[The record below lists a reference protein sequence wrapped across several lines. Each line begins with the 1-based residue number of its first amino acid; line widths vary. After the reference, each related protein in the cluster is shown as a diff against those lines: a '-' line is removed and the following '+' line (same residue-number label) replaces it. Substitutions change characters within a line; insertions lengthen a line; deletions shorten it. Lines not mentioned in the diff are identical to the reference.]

1 MIKNNSKLSEVLVY
15 LETMIENKKTSIEKS
30 YTNELLKKDIN
41 RISQKVG
48 EEAVELVI
56 AATTKNRKEVIYES
70 ADLLYHILVLWG
82 KLEIKGENIADEL
95 LSRKKWI

>member
-1 MIKNNSKLSEVLVY
+1 MIKNKSKLSEVLVY
-15 LETMIENKKTSIEKS
+15 LENMIENKKKSAEKS

-95 LSRKKWI
+95 LSRKK

>member
-1 MIKNNSKLSEVLVY
+1 MIKNKSKLSEVLVY
-15 LETMIENKKTSIEKS
+15 LENMIENKKKSAEKS

-95 LSRKKWI
+95 LSRKN

>member
-15 LETMIENKKTSIEKS
+15 LESMIENKKTSIEKS

-95 LSRKKWI
+95 LSRKK

>member
-1 MIKNNSKLSEVLVY
+1 MIKNKSKLSEVLVY
-15 LETMIENKKTSIEKS
+15 LENMIENKKKSAEKS

-48 EEAVELVI
+48 EEAVELVR

-95 LSRKKWI
+95 LSRKK